1 MATHRIRSLILILG
15 DLAVFY
21 LALAFVLL
29 IRYGTAG
36 FEQNWALHQFPFSI
50 VFLLWIVI
58 FFVAGLYEIEV
69 MIGSSGMRERLTRTM
84 VVAGT
89 AAVILFYAVPA
100 FGIAPKTNLVIHVVL
115 STLLLLLWRALH
127 GIILVRSKKIK
138 ILFFGSSPEVEKLI
152 EYLQSQPQLNY
163 EPTSMVVPAQ
173 SGQQNSSL
181 VPIYP
186 FNHNLPDKILHQKI
200 NLVVAVRD
208 IRHQK
213 DLVKMLYDILPLGV
227 AFIDFPTFYGRITGK
242 VPVSLISEVWFLENL
257 AETEKRVFEI
267 TKRGFD
273 ILTSVFLGLAA
284 LILFP
289 FIAFLIR
296 LGSRG
301 PVFFKQAR
309 VGKNSTTFKLVKF
322 RSMIENAERG
332 QAVWAE
338 ENDER
343 VTRVGKFLRK
353 TRLDELP
360 QLWNVFKGDMS
371 LIGPRP
377 ERPEFIDELKE
388 KIPHYMMRLLVR
400 PGLSGW
406 AQIKFPYGASVK
418 DALEKLQYDLYY
430 VKHRSLAL
438 DVSIALKTIATLVS
452 RRGR

>member
-1 MATHRIRSLILILG
+1 MTTHRMRNLVLAFG
-15 DLAVFY
+15 DLAIFY
-21 LALAFVLL
+21 VTLALVLL
-29 IRYGTAG
+29 IRYGGAG

-58 FFVAGLYEIEV
+58 FFVAGLYEIEM

-89 AAVILFYAVPA
+89 VAVILFYIIPA
-100 FGIAPKTNLVIHVVL
+100 FGITPKTNLVMHVIL

-127 GIILVRSKKIK
+127 GIILARSKKIK
-138 ILFFGSSPEVEKLI
+138 TLFFGSSPEVEKLI
-152 EYLQSQPQLNY
+152 EHLQSQPQLNY
-163 EPTSMVVPAQ
+163 EPTSMVVSTQ
-173 SGQQNSSL
+173 NGQQNPSL
-181 VPIYP
+181 IPTHS
-186 FNHNLPDKILHQKI
+186 FDHDLPNRILHQKI
-200 NLVVAVRD
+200 NLVVAARD

-213 DLVKMLYDILPLGV
+213 DLIKMLYNILPLGV

-257 AETEKRVFEI
+257 GETEKRVFEV

-273 ILTSVFLGLAA
+273 ILASIFLGLAA

-289 FIAFLIR
+289 FIAFLIKFE
-296 LGSRG
+296 SRG
-301 PVFFKQAR
+301 PVFFKQVR
-309 VGKNSTTFKLVKF
+309 VGKNGTTFELVKF

-332 QAVWAE
+332 QAVWAK

-343 VTRVGKFLRK
+343 VTRTGKFLRK

-360 QLWNVFKGDMS
+360 QLWNVFRGDMS

-377 ERPEFIDELKE
+377 ERPEFVDELKE
-388 KIPHYMMRLLVR
+388 KIPYYMMRLLVS

-406 AQIKFPYGASVK
+406 AQIKFPYGASVE

-430 VKHRSLAL
+430 VKHRSLGL

-452 RRGR
+452 QRGR